1 MIRRAI
7 RNGSTR
13 LPIGG
18 LSALTAALILSACA
32 TSPAPVSPQ
41 PEARPTP
48 PATAG
53 TATKPKV
60 VQKRGGGYYKD
71 DGPGDDIPDNLDA
84 IPDATPRAEPLHPFA
99 NNPYNV
105 FGKDYVPATSVK
117 PYQEQGLASW
127 YGRKFHGK
135 PTSSGEK
142 YDMYG
147 MTAAHPTLPIPSYA
161 RITNLRNGK
170 SVIVRIND
178 RGPFHTGRSIDLSY
192 AAAYKLEY
200 LDTGHTDVEI
210 EAIVPEGIE
219 VLAENIPPIR
229 QRGKPVKRNSP
240 PPVTLAQRTPAPAD
254 KAPPVIASAEATPP
268 TASLPPSID
277 VKPLA
282 PAAVATVATAAGA
295 ATTASAAATAPL
307 VTAAATTPPP
317 VPTATQRSG
326 IFLQLGAFTTAAN
339 AESFRKFVGGE
350 LSALAGQLEVLLLDG
365 RFRLH
370 AGPFASESEARS
382 MAVKI
387 SDALR
392 FKPFLVTR

>member
-1 MIRRAI
+1 MIRRAL
-7 RNGSTR
+7 RYGFTR
-13 LPIGG
+13 PPVGT
-18 LSALTAALILSACA
+18 LSALTAALLLAACA
-32 TSPAPVSPQ
+32 TSPVPQAPQ

-48 PATAG
+48 PAPATNTA
-53 TATKPKV
+53 AAKPKPV
-60 VQKRGGGYYKD
+60 LKRGGGYYKD
-71 DGPGDDIPDNLDA
+71 DGPGDDIPANLDA
-84 IPDATPRAEPLHPFA
+84 VPDAEPRLEPLHPFA
-99 NNPYNV
+99 NNPYSV
-105 FGKDYVPATSVK
+105 FGKEYIPANEIR
-117 PYQEQGLASW
+117 PYHEEGLASW
-127 YGRKFHGK
+127 YGRKFNGK

-178 RGPFHTGRSIDLSY
+178 RGPFHSGRSIDLSY
-192 AAAYKLEY
+192 AAAYKLDY

-210 EAIVPEGIE
+210 EAIVPEGVE

-229 QRGKPVKRNSP
+229 QRGKPVKRAPVVASAARVP
-240 PPVTLAQRTPAPAD
+240 PAADPIAAVAAASTPA
-254 KAPPVIASAEATPP
+254 APPV
-268 TASLPPSID
+268 D

-282 PAAVATVATAAGA
+282 PAVAANP
-295 ATTASAAATAPL
+295 APL
-307 VTAAATTPPP
+307 VAASTATTTAAAP
-317 VPTATQRSG
+317 ARHSG
-326 IFLQLGAFTTAAN
+326 IFLQLGAFTSAAN

-350 LSALAGQLEVLLLDG
+350 LAALTGQLEVLLLNG

-387 SDALR
+387 ADALR
-392 FKPFLVTR
+392 FKPMLVTR